1 MGKFE
6 TSEDHAGRWHRPV
19 CVPVGKEDVFASAL
33 EMLEDLPR
41 WSVQSVDKEGLSAT
55 CERSN
60 GPLRG
65 TSTIVV
71 RVEGPDG
78 LPNSQT
84 HCSSQSS
91 TGLLS
96 RDKSNV
102 AEFIQKFWMRVT

>member
-6 TSEDHAGRWHRPV
+6 TNEDHPGRWHRPV
-19 CVPVGKEDVFASAL
+19 CVPMGKEDVFGSAL

-41 WSVQSVDKEGLSAT
+41 WSVESVDKDGLSAT
-55 CERSN
+55 CTCNN

-65 TSTIVV
+65 TSTIVI

-91 TGLLS
+91 GGLLP

>member
-6 TSEDHAGRWHRPV
+6 TDEDHPGRWHRPV
-19 CVPVGKEDVFASAL
+19 CVPIGKEDVFGSAL
-33 EMLEDLPR
+33 EMLEDLSR
-41 WSVQSVDKEGLSAT
+41 WSVRSVDKDGLSAT
-55 CERSN
+55 YERNN

-84 HCSSQSS
+84 HCSSQSD
-91 TGLLS
+91 GALLS
-96 RDKSNV
+96 RDKANV